1 MGGGRVGILGI
12 CRGLAERGHQVALLA
27 TNADGKGVM
36 DVPLGVPTEQEGV
49 ETYFYPVQFSM
60 WGNAIS
66 FPIAR
71 ALKRRVPQSDIV
83 LVHSLYQFTSTTAA
97 YYCRKNKV
105 PYVLRP
111 HGTLDPFLVY
121 RRRWPL
127 KWAYINLFEKKNFNA
142 AAAIQYS
149 SRMEEKMTG
158 HFMNVTSPSLVIPE
172 GIDLEKFAKL
182 PPRGT
187 FRAKYPETAGKVLV
201 LFLSRFHQKKGLELL
216 IDACARA
223 KAGRTDA
230 QLVLAGGGD
239 PDYVT
244 QVSQKVRETGL
255 SRCITIT
262 GQLSEEEKLAAL
274 ADADLF
280 VLPSFGENFGLAVVE
295 AMACGVPVLIS
306 DKVGI
311 WPEIAEADAGMVA
324 PCDPAKIADA
334 IDRLVY
340 DPEWR
345 ATLASRG
352 RKLVHAHFSMDR
364 MAERMERAYQLLC
377 RPTGAVRVPGNSR
390 G

>member
-1 MGGGRVGILGI
+1 
-12 CRGLAERGHQVALLA
+12 
-27 TNADGKGVM
+27 
-36 DVPLGVPTEQEGV
+36 LGVPVDQERV
-49 ETYFYPVQFSM
+49 ETYFYPVQLSV

-66 FPIAR
+66 FPMAR
-71 ALKRRVPQSDIV
+71 ALKRNIPQSDIV
-83 LVHSLYQFTSTTAA
+83 LIHSLYQFTSTITA
-97 YYCRKNKV
+97 YYSRKNKV

-142 AAAIQYS
+142 AAAVQYS
-149 SRMEEKMTG
+149 SRMEEKMTC
-158 HFMNVTSPSLVIPE
+158 HFMDVTSPSLVIPE
-172 GIDLEKFAKL
+172 GIDLENFATL

-187 FRAKYPETAGKVLV
+187 FRAKYPETAGKVLI

-223 KAGRTDA
+223 RAGRGDA
-230 QLVLAGGGD
+230 HLVLSGSGD
-239 PDYVT
+239 SDYVKR
-244 QVSQKVRETGL
+244 VSQKVRDAGI
-255 SRCITIT
+255 SRCTTIT
-262 GQLSEEEKLAAL
+262 GQLSEEMKLAAL

-295 AMACGVPVLIS
+295 AMACGVPVVIS

-311 WPEIAEADAGMVA
+311 WPEIAADEAGMVT

-340 DPEWR
+340 DPQWR
-345 ATLASRG
+345 GTLGGRG
-352 RKLVHAHFSMDR
+352 RRLVHEHFSMDR
-364 MAERMERAYQLLC
+364 MAERMERAYQPLC
-377 RPTGAVRVPGNSR
+377 KPSDAARVPWNSR